1 MQMEIKIE
9 KMVNAL
15 KEKSNAL
22 KEKQS
27 DKIFMIMINC
37 FYDGECI
44 DLGAKIVVCDEDED
58 NFKETY
64 YSFTIGNPEFEEEV
78 IGYIKQD
85 GIVADDDKVYFRQQ
99 GLAEMLMEAL
109 QECDWIDEDT
119 EVDIEEYD

>member
-1 MQMEIKIE
+1 MDTRIDR
-9 KMVNAL
+9 MVNAL

-22 KEKQS
+22 KENQCG
-27 DKIFMIMINC
+27 KIFMIMINC
-37 FYDGECI
+37 FNDGECI

-58 NFKETY
+58 NFKEEY
-64 YSFTIGNPEFEEEV
+64 YSFTIDNPEFEEEV

-85 GIVADDDKVYFRQQ
+85 GIADDDDKVYFRQQ